1 MASYELVF
9 KKSVAK
15 DLRSSPKEDVAR
27 LLERIEALRDDPRG
41 EGCVKLSAQE
51 RYRVRQG
58 VYRVV
63 DEIRDNELVVMVSR
77 LAIDPQS
84 TSDDRSPGINKRP
97 VLFCPWR

>member
-15 DLRSSPKEDVAR
+15 DLRSIPKNDVAR
-27 LLERIEALRDDPRG
+27 ILKRIEALRENPQG

-58 VYRVV
+58 VYRIVY
-63 DEIRDNELVVMVSR
+63 EIRESELVIMVVKVGH
-77 LAIDPQS
+77 
-84 TSDDRSPGINKRP
+84 RSAVYKSS
-97 VLFCPWR
+97 

>member
-15 DLRSSPKEDVAR
+15 DLRSIPKNDVAR
-27 LLERIEALRDDPRG
+27 ILKRIETLRDDPRG

-58 VYRVV
+58 VYRIIY
-63 DEIRDNELVVMVSR
+63 EIRERELVVMVVK
-77 LAIDPQS
+77 IGH
-84 TSDDRSPGINKRP
+84 RSA
-97 VLFCPWR
+97 VYASS